1 MGLEKEEQR
10 PTKTVSLKEKL
21 QQKMAS
27 LPDEPVKSSLSSI
40 TSKMT
45 QRRTALRQEEKKFTL
60 FLDNIPPSYN
70 ECDIE
75 DELQEFKLNRI
86 NIVRRDAGAGKVS
99 TGQAFI
105 VLDSQVETDKCLE
118 FLSQARWE
126 YRVISA
132 KISTSSY

>member
-1 MGLEKEEQR
+1 
-10 PTKTVSLKEKL
+10 
-21 QQKMAS
+21 
-27 LPDEPVKSSLSSI
+27 
-40 TSKMT
+40 
-45 QRRTALRQEEKKFTL
+45 LRQEEKKFTL